1 MVYGI
6 QVMDYIYIGMGMGYR
21 LGYGLDLSCLYGVQW
36 DGWFMGGLWDTG
48 YVLHLYR
55 DGYGLQ
61 ARLWTAFILFIW
73 SAMGWV

>member
-1 MVYGI
+1 MDCIYLVYMEFNG
-6 QVMDYIYIGMGMGYR
+6 
-21 LGYGLDLSCLYGVQW
+21 
-36 DGWFMGGLWDTG
+36 MGGLWDTG